1 MFLDSNRKLTAVLTT
16 AKTTLNLSVTLDV
29 VDLTTTTTTAVPLG
43 TYTNGTTPVDIVPAP
58 AASTI
63 RKVNGL
69 SIYGRDTAS
78 KIIRIYVVDATV
90 TTGLITAG
98 AFVVGNDYQIVS
110 VGTTDFT
117 LIGASANTVGV
128 IFTATGVGTG
138 TGTAATCYQ
147 IQDVTL
153 QIDDVLG
160 YTDTSGWYITDSLG
174 NLKSVQAAS
183 ATSIASAIHGATN
196 KTTPVDADEWVIWD
210 SITGLLNHV
219 TWANIKATL
228 LGVIAG
234 KAVQADQAVIAWTR
248 AATTTLDTSL
258 NGTLSDTSATI
269 TAFNGVSGVT
279 YHVRVLGAGSI
290 THHATDLIITQG
302 LASIT
307 TAAGDTFDVEMITA
321 TTCRIK
327 NYVAAIKLSE
337 IISSEIPAGSAV
349 TLTTATSANITSITV
364 SKGRWKITAEVS
376 FIGDGSTSVTQYGS
390 GISTTTATYPSKAR
404 FREMAPAFI
413 PTSGVG
419 FGGPTGDLYIEV
431 AVDTPVYLVAQGTFT
446 AGGFQAFG
454 NIYATRY

>member
-16 AKTTLNLSVTLDV
+16 AKTTLNLSVSLDV

-69 SIYGRDTAS
+69 SIYGRDTVS
-78 KIIRIYVVDATV
+78 KIIRIYVVDATA

-98 AFVVGNDYQIVS
+98 AFLVGNDYQIVS

-234 KAVQADQAVIAWTR
+234 KAVQVDQSVTAWTR

-258 NGTLSDTSATI
+258 NGTLSDTGTTI
-269 TAFNGVSGVT
+269 TAFNGVAGVT
-279 YHVRVLGAGSI
+279 YHVRALGAGSI
-290 THHATDLIITQG
+290 THHATNLIITQG

-307 TAAGDTFDVEMITA
+307 TAAGDTFDVEMLTA

-327 NYVAAIKLSE
+327 NYVAAVGPY
-337 IISSEIPAGSAV
+337 SSGTV
-349 TLTTATSANITSITV
+349 TLTLTGCTTSPTIDFKWVKIGKQVTLSPLAISIGGTSNSTSKTLTGLPSSLAPSYVYYDHGVSVDNGGTPIFGLAQFATIGTITLQPSPSGPTWTASGAMTFYPKSYTY
-364 SKGRWKITAEVS
+364 ITA
-376 FIGDGSTSVTQYGS
+376 
-390 GISTTTATYPSKAR
+390 
-404 FREMAPAFI
+404 
-413 PTSGVG
+413 
-419 FGGPTGDLYIEV
+419 
-431 AVDTPVYLVAQGTFT
+431 
-446 AGGFQAFG
+446 
-454 NIYATRY
+454 